1 MRAQSENADEKKR
14 QLGLILREAM
24 ANSEIIFRGNPQ
36 QVNAETYK
44 TVALKSIAE
53 KVFEKYPL
61 ASTNM
66 KADCVSKLASYSDI
80 TTIPDALNPF
90 KIINKPVGG
99 IKESVI

>member
-1 MRAQSENADEKKR
+1 
-14 QLGLILREAM
+14 M
-24 ANSEIIFRGNPQ
+24 ANSEIIFRGNPL

-66 KADCVSKLASYSDI
+66 KADCVTKLASYSDI

-90 KIINKPVGG
+90 KIINKSKGTIDTSNLAISA
-99 IKESVI
+99 IKDLLPLAMRLQDRN